1 MSLPIQTTQ
10 IFGSNILNMALVTDP
25 SQLYG
30 YEPSMPLAIIG
41 IILSLGVTLI
51 TVIQFFHNKTWCF
64 WPMIIG
70 ALSKTYIKAR
80 LQGFS

>member
-1 MSLPIQTTQ
+1 MD
-10 IFGSNILNMALVTDP
+10 LVTNP

-41 IILSLGVTLI
+41 TILFLGVTLI

-70 ALSKTYIKAR
+70 ALSKAYIKA
-80 LQGFS
+80 G

>member
-1 MSLPIQTTQ
+1 
-10 IFGSNILNMALVTDP
+10 MALVTDP

-41 IILSLGVTLI
+41 FILSLGVTLV